1 MKLLI
6 MRYIE
11 RFPFQGQEPAQI
23 ALERLINVL
32 KTTTV
37 RKSGQEI
44 EMQDDQSVRT
54 QIDSVLD
61 SLDINT
67 FLDSDMPNTGG
78 MEVMAT
84 IKRDLSLELEAM
96 LATQKN

>member
-6 MRYIE
+6 MPYID
-11 RFPFQGQEPAQI
+11 RFPDQGQESAQVS
-23 ALERLINVL
+23 LERLIHAL
-32 KTTTV
+32 KSV
-37 RKSGQEI
+37 SFRKSGQAI
-44 EMQDDQSVRT
+44 ELQDDQSIRN
-54 QIDSVLD
+54 QINSVLD
-61 SLDINT
+61 NIDINT
-67 FLDSDMPNTGG
+67 MLDPNLPNTGG

>member
-23 ALERLINVL
+23 ASERLLNVL
-32 KTTTV
+32 KTASV
-37 RKSGQEI
+37 RKSGQTI
-44 EMQDDQSVRT
+44 ELQDDQSV
-54 QIDSVLD
+54 QSKIDSALD
-61 SLDINT
+61 KLDVNSM
-67 FLDSDMPNTGG
+67 LDPDMLNTGG

-96 LATQKN
+96 LTAQKH

>member
-11 RFPFQGQEPAQI
+11 RFPFQGQEPVQI

-32 KTTTV
+32 KSASV
-37 RKSGQEI
+37 RKSGQTI
-44 EMQDDQSVRT
+44 ELQDDQSV
-54 QIDSVLD
+54 QSKIDSALD
-61 SLDINT
+61 NLDVNT
-67 FLDSDMPNTGG
+67 MLDPDMPNTGG

-84 IKRDLSLELEAM
+84 IKRELSHELEAM
-96 LATQKN
+96 LTTRKI